1 MFIEDVML
9 FLDNVLQD
17 FIDNAPD
24 SMARAKYSAYRERS
38 VGLGVMGFHSFL
50 QANNVP
56 FESALAKSWNL
67 KIFRHIHSGVEAAS
81 ELLAKERGACPDA
94 ADYGINQRFSNKTAI
109 APTASISI
117 ICGGTSPGI
126 EPISGNSYTQ
136 KTLSGSFNVRNRHL
150 KKLLA
155 EKGKDEED
163 VWTSITVNE
172 GSVQHLDFLT
182 DDEKAVFKTA
192 FELDQRWIVDLAAD
206 RTPYIDQSQSVNLF
220 IPADIHK
227 RDLHQIH
234 HMAWK
239 KGMKSLYYCRSK
251 SIQRAEDIFTKENS
265 LESATKG
272 ANVDMPLP
280 SQDTEELPIAAR
292 SNDKVS
298 ENNDYDECLACQ

>member
-1 MFIEDVML
+1 M
-9 FLDNVLQD
+9 
-17 FIDNAPD
+17 
-24 SMARAKYSAYRERS
+24 
-38 VGLGVMGFHSFL
+38 
-50 QANNVP
+50 
-56 FESALAKSWNL
+56 
-67 KIFRHIHSGVEAAS
+67 
-81 ELLAKERGACPDA
+81 
-94 ADYGINQRFSNKTAI
+94 
-109 APTASISI
+109 
-117 ICGGTSPGI
+117 
-126 EPISGNSYTQ
+126 
-136 KTLSGSFNVRNRHL
+136 RNRHL

-155 EKGKDEED
+155 EKGKNKED

-251 SIQRAEDIFTKENS
+251 SIQRAEDIFTQES
-265 LESATKG
+265 GLESAVKG
-272 ANVDMPLP
+272 ANVEMPLP

-292 SNDKVS
+292 INDNVS